1 MKMNSDLDAFTSAD
15 YGRNAHFPRREHGFS
30 GHDMDAADPDIGKRR
45 HTVELEQPRPLTG
58 RGHGSHEPPVR

>member
-1 MKMNSDLDAFTSAD
+1 
-15 YGRNAHFPRREHGFS
+15 
-30 GHDMDAADPDIGKRR
+30 MDAADPDIGKRR